1 MHHLNETAGT
11 LTLMGSGEMTTTM
24 VHVHRY
30 IMDQIK
36 GIVQPVFIDTPANF
50 ELNVDSISQ
59 RAVEYFTTH
68 FSLPLDTIS
77 FPTANYPTPAQME
90 AVLRKLRRANYLF
103 AGPGSPTYAV
113 RAWRHTAVFET
124 IAGKLASGSHLVFA
138 SAAVTAMG
146 RWTLPVY
153 EIYKVG
159 LDLHWIEGLDL
170 LGRYGLDLAVVPHW
184 NNSSGETHDTSRC
197 FMGEVRLRKLEQMLP
212 RTIVILG
219 IDEFTACIVEPGE
232 QCCRVFGQGA
242 VTIRTLDGA
251 PDRVFA
257 SGETFSFDE
266 LRHEGSSRRPAADS
280 LAPTDPSISLY
291 HQASEVAHTFR
302 HALYE
307 DRNPASAVGYV
318 HALLEAIQ
326 TAGPTGLHA
335 AVLNEIEL
343 MVREMLALLAIW
355 LEEASLRGFAAAPL
369 IADLVALRQKLR
381 TEKQW
386 ALADQLRTTLDAHH
400 VIVEDARDSSSWRWA
415 E

>member
-24 VHVHRY
+24 VHVHRH
-30 IMDQIK
+30 IMDGIK
-36 GIVQPVFIDTPANF
+36 GAVQPVFIDTPANF
-50 ELNVDSISQ
+50 ELNVDSISL

-68 FSLPLDTIS
+68 FGLTLDTIS
-77 FPTANYPTPAQME
+77 FPTATYPTPAQME

-124 IAGKLASGSHLVFA
+124 MAGKLASGSHLVFA

-197 FMGEVRLRKLEQMLP
+197 FMGEVRLRKLAQMLP
-212 RTIVILG
+212 PTIVILG

-232 QCCRVFGQGA
+232 QRCRVFGQGA

-266 LRHEGSSRRPAADS
+266 LRHQGSSRQPVADS
-280 LAPTDPSISLY
+280 LAPTDPSARLY
-291 HQASEVAHTFR
+291 NQTSEVAHVFR
-302 HALYE
+302 DALYE
-307 DRNPASAVGYV
+307 DRNPASALGYV

-326 TAGPTGLHA
+326 TATATSLQA

-355 LEEASLRGFAAAPL
+355 LEEANLRGFAAAPL

-381 TEKQW
+381 AEKQW
-386 ALADQLRTTLDAHH
+386 TLADQLRAILDAHH
-400 VIVEDARDSSSWRWA
+400 VIIEDAREGSSWRWA

>member
-24 VHVHRY
+24 VHVHRH
-30 IMDQIK
+30 IMDGIK
-36 GIVQPVFIDTPANF
+36 GAVQPVFIDTPANF

-59 RAVEYFTTH
+59 RAVEYFATH
-68 FSLPLDTIS
+68 FGLPLDTIS
-77 FPTANYPTPAQME
+77 FPTTTYPTPAQME
-90 AVLRKLRRANYLF
+90 AVLRRLRRANYLF

-124 IAGKLASGSHLVFA
+124 MAGKLASGSHLVLA

-159 LDLHWIEGLDL
+159 LDLHWIKGLDL

-197 FMGEVRLRKLEQMLP
+197 FMGEVRLRKLEAMLP
-212 RTIVILG
+212 PTTIILG
-219 IDEFTACIVEPGE
+219 IDEFTACIIEPGA
-232 QCCRVFGQGA
+232 QRCRVFGQGA
-242 VTIRTLDGA
+242 VTIRTLDDA

-257 SGETFSFDE
+257 SGETFSFAE
-266 LRHEGSSRRPAADS
+266 LQHAGALRQPAAAS
-280 LAPTDPSISLY
+280 LSPTDPAALLFT
-291 HQASEVAHTFR
+291 QAGDVSHAFR
-302 HALYE
+302 HALYQE
-307 DRNPASAVGYV
+307 RNPASAVGYL

-326 TAGPTGLHA
+326 ASASSDLAA
-335 AVLNEIEL
+335 AVANEIEL

-355 LEEASLRGFAAAPL
+355 LEEASQRGFAAAPL
-369 IADLVALRQKLR
+369 IEEMVALRQTLR
-381 TEKQW
+381 VEKQW
-386 ALADQLRTTLDAHH
+386 ALADRVRATLAAHN
-400 VIVEDARDSSSWRWA
+400 VVLEDTRDGSGWRWA

>member
-24 VHVHRY
+24 VHVHRL
-30 IMDQIK
+30 IMDGIK
-36 GIVQPVFIDTPANF
+36 GAVQPVFIDTPANF
-50 ELNVDSISQ
+50 ELNVDSISL
-59 RAVEYFTTH
+59 RAVEYFATH
-68 FSLPLDTIS
+68 FGLTLDTIS
-77 FPTANYPTPAQME
+77 FPTTTYPTPGQME
-90 AVLRKLRRANYLF
+90 GVLRKLRRANYLF

-124 IAGKLASGSHLVFA
+124 MAGKLASGSHLVFA

-219 IDEFTACIVEPGE
+219 IDEFTACIIEPGA
-232 QCCRVFGQGA
+232 QRCRVFGQGA

-266 LRHEGSSRRPAADS
+266 LRHQGSGRRPAADS
-280 LAPTDPSISLY
+280 LAPTDPSAALY
-291 HQASEVAHTFR
+291 NQASEVAHTFR
-302 HALYE
+302 HALYG
-307 DRNPASAVGYV
+307 DRNPASAVGYI

-326 TAGPTGLHA
+326 TAAPTGLHA
-335 AVLNEIEL
+335 AVSNEIEL

-355 LEEASLRGFAAAPL
+355 LEEASQRGFAAAPL

-381 TEKQW
+381 TDKQW
-386 ALADQLRTTLDAHH
+386 ALADQLRATLDAHN
-400 VIVEDARDSSSWRWA
+400 VIIEDARDSSSWRWA

>member
-24 VHVHRY
+24 VHVHRH
-30 IMDQIK
+30 IMDGIK
-36 GIVQPVFIDTPANF
+36 GALQPVFIDTPANF
-50 ELNVDSISQ
+50 ELNVDSISL

-68 FSLPLDTIS
+68 FGLTLDTIS
-77 FPTANYPTPAQME
+77 FPTATYPTPAQME

-124 IAGKLASGSHLVFA
+124 MAGKLASGSHLVFA

-197 FMGEVRLRKLEQMLP
+197 FMGEVRLRKLAQMLP
-212 RTIVILG
+212 PTIVILG

-232 QCCRVFGQGA
+232 QRCRVFGQGA

-251 PDRVFA
+251 PERVFT

-266 LRHEGSSRRPAADS
+266 LRHQGSGRQPIADS
-280 LAPTDPSISLY
+280 LAPTDPSARLY
-291 HQASEVAHTFR
+291 SQTSEVAHAFR
-302 HALYE
+302 DALYE
-307 DRNPASAVGYV
+307 DRNPASALGYV

-326 TAGPTGLHA
+326 TATATSLQA

-386 ALADQLRTTLDAHH
+386 ALADQLRATLDAHH
-400 VIVEDARDSSSWRWA
+400 VIVEDARDGSGWRWA